1 MALTGIA
8 IYKLLP
14 KTNCKKC
21 GFPTCLAFA
30 MQLAQKKVELA
41 KCPDVSEEAKQT
53 LEGAA
58 APPIKL
64 VTVGAG
70 EDAVKAGEETVLF
83 RHEDRF
89 MNPCAIA
96 IKVPD
101 NLDEAALNERL
112 EAIGKLHWTRVG
124 MEIFVDALAL
134 TNASGDADA
143 FKAAALLCAAGPVK
157 NVILISE
164 NADNL
169 IGAAEVIKENR
180 PLLHGAGKDNF
191 QKLGE
196 FCANTKLPL
205 TVSGASLEEIAD
217 MTPRLKEL
225 GVDEMMI
232 VPPGGT
238 VKEKMHELT
247 RLRRMAIKKAF
258 RALGYPPV
266 VDASVGAADEFE
278 QVANAGIYV
287 SKYAGI
293 VMLDVSE
300 PARILPLLT
309 MRQNI
314 YTNPQKPIQV
324 DPKLYEVGEP
334 DENSPVMFTTNFS
347 LTYFSVEGE
356 VEASRV
362 PSYILAVDTEGLSVL
377 TSYSGDK
384 LNEKVVAK
392 AMTNAGIEQKVKHRK
407 LIIPGLV
414 AVMSG
419 KLEEETGWEIL
430 VGPKEASYIPKY
442 LKEIWK

>member
-1 MALTGIA
+1 MALTGIE

-70 EDAVKAGEETVLF
+70 DNLVKVGEETVLF

-89 MNPCAIA
+89 TNPCGIA

-101 NLDEAALNERL
+101 TLDDAALNERL
-112 EAIGKLHWTRVG
+112 EALGKLRWTRVG
-124 MEIFVDALAL
+124 MEIFVDTVALV
-134 TNASGDADA
+134 NASGSADT
-143 FKAAALLCAAGPVK
+143 FKAAAQKVVAGPVK
-157 NVILISE
+157 SVVLMSEDADSLI
-164 NADNL
+164 A
-169 IGAAEVIKENR
+169 AAEAVKDSR
-180 PLLHGAGKDNF
+180 PLLYSANKDNF

-196 FCANTKLPL
+196 FCAKSKLPL
-205 TVSGASLEEIAD
+205 AVSGASLEEIAD
-217 MTPRLKEL
+217 LTSSLKEL
-225 GVDEMMI
+225 GVDELVI
-232 VPPGGT
+232 TPTGQS
-238 VKEKMHELT
+238 VKENLHQLT
-247 RLRRMAIKKAF
+247 KLRRMAIKKTF
-258 RALGYPPV
+258 RPLGYPTV
-266 VDASVGAADEFE
+266 VDASVGAADELE
-278 QVANAGIYV
+278 QAANASIYV
-287 SKYAGI
+287 AKYGG
-293 VMLDVSE
+293 VVLLDVAE
-300 PARILPLLT
+300 PWQILPLLT

-324 DPKLYEVGEP
+324 DQKLYEVGEP

-377 TSYSGDK
+377 TAYSGDK
-384 LNEKVVAK
+384 LNEKTVAK
-392 AMTNAGIEQKVKHRK
+392 AMAATGLEQKVKHKK

>member
-1 MALTGIA
+1 MALTGIE

-53 LEGAA
+53 LEGAS

-64 VTVGAG
+64 VTIGTG
-70 EDAVKAGEETVLF
+70 DGAVKVGEETVLF
-83 RHEDRF
+83 RHEDKF
-89 MNPCAIA
+89 NNPCAIV
-96 IKVPD
+96 IRISD
-101 NLDEAALNERL
+101 DLDEASLGERL
-112 EAIGKLHWTRVG
+112 EQIGKLHWTRVG
-124 MEIFVDALAL
+124 MEIFVNGVAIVN
-134 TNASGDADA
+134 TSGDAEK
-143 FKAAALLCAAGPVK
+143 FKTAAQKAVAGPVK
-157 NVILISE
+157 NVVLMSE
-164 NADNL
+164 NDDNL
-169 IGAAEVIKENR
+169 IVAAEAVKDSK
-180 PLLHGAGKDNF
+180 PLLFAANKDNF
-191 QKLGE
+191 AKLGE
-196 FCANTKLPL
+196 FCGKNKLPL
-205 TVSGASLEEIAD
+205 AVGGASLEDIAEI
-217 MTPRLKEL
+217 TPKLKEL
-225 GVDEMMI
+225 GVDEMLI
-232 VPPGGT
+232 IPAGT
-238 VKEKMHELT
+238 NLKENLHELT
-247 RLRRMAIKKAF
+247 KMRRMAIKKTF

-266 VDASVGAADEFE
+266 VDATVGAGDELE
-278 QVANAGIYV
+278 QISNAGVYV
-287 SKYAGI
+287 SKYAG
-293 VMLDVSE
+293 VVLLDILE
-300 PARILPLLT
+300 PWQILPLLT

-324 DPKLYEVGEP
+324 DQKLYKVGEP

-362 PSYILAVDTEGLSVL
+362 PAYILAVDTEGLSVL
-377 TSYSGDK
+377 TAYSGDK
-384 LNEKVVAK
+384 LNEKTVAK
-392 AMTNAGIEQKVKHRK
+392 AMAATDLENVVKHKK

>member
-30 MQLAQKKVELA
+30 MQLAQKKVELS
-41 KCPDVSEEAKQT
+41 KCPDVSEEAKQM

-64 VTVGAG
+64 ATVGVG
-70 EDAVKAGEETVLF
+70 EDAIKAGEETVLF
-83 RHEDRF
+83 RHEDKF
-89 MNPCAIA
+89 TNPCGIV
-96 IKVPD
+96 IKLTD
-101 NLDEAALNERL
+101 NLDEAALNERI
-112 EAIGKLHWTRVG
+112 EQIGKLHWTRVG
-124 MEIFVDALAL
+124 MEIFVNGVALV
-134 TNASGDADA
+134 NASGDAGT
-143 FKAAALLCAAGPVK
+143 FKAAAQKVAGGPAK
-157 NVILISE
+157 NVVLVSE

-169 IGAAEVIKENR
+169 IAAAEAIKDSR
-180 PLLHGAGKDNF
+180 PLLHGANKDNF

-196 FCANTKLPL
+196 FCGKNKLPL
-205 TVSGASLEEIAD
+205 AVSGESLEEIAD
-217 MTPRLKEL
+217 LTPKLKEL
-225 GVDEMMI
+225 GVDEMVI
-232 VPPGGT
+232 VPAGKG
-238 VKEKMHELT
+238 VKECMHELT
-247 RLRRMAIKKAF
+247 KLRRMAIKKAF
-258 RALGYPPV
+258 RPVGYPTI
-266 VDASVGAADEFE
+266 VDASVGAADELE
-278 QVANAGIYV
+278 QIANAGIYAA
-287 SKYAGI
+287 KYAGI
-293 VMLDVSE
+293 VMLDISE
-300 PARILPLLT
+300 AWQVLPLLT

-324 DPKLYEVGEP
+324 DQKLYEVGEP

-377 TSYSGDK
+377 TAYSGDK
-384 LNEKVVAK
+384 LNEKTVAK
-392 AMTNAGIEQKVKHRK
+392 AIAATGLEGKVKHRK